1 MNIFD
6 QEDGVKLWVDMGAPK
21 EKLILGVPFYGHA
34 YTLKD
39 PNQHGLNAP
48 IVKEEGQWP
57 YHRVRRSIC

>member
-21 EKLILGVPFYGHA
+21 EKLILGVPFYGRG
-34 YTLKD
+34 YILKD

-48 IVKEEGQWP
+48 IEKVVDPWP
-57 YHRVRRSIC
+57 YYQVKNL

>member
-39 PNQHGLNAP
+39 PNQHGLNAS
-48 IVKEEGQWP
+48 IEKEGDAWLYYKVKKL
-57 YHRVRRSIC
+57 